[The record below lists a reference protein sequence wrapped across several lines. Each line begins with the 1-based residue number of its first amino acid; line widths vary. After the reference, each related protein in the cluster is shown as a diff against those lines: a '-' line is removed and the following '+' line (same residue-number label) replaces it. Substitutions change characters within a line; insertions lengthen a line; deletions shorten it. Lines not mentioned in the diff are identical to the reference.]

1 MGIIDPTQNQETE
14 VDKLEQELEAEIPEK
29 YRGKS
34 TKDLIEM
41 HAKTEKDLSRLGQEV
56 GQLRKQVVLER
67 PQEKKEPAKK
77 EVNVDDLLENPED
90 AVNTLVNQNPVVR
103 KINSTVED
111 LERDLSRRSFETKH
125 PEYIKD
131 VKDEKFL
138 EWVNGNPVRRALA
151 DSADKWDF
159 QAADALWD
167 MWDERKSVIAEVE
180 ETKAKQKADKK
191 KADLK
196 AGTLESGNG
205 TPTESTKIWS
215 RSEIIELK
223 RQALLGDRKAQAIV
237 SNPKWQAEVMSA
249 YAEKRAK

>member
-14 VDKLEQELEAEIPEK
+14 VDKLDQELEAEIPEK

-56 GQLRKQVVLER
+56 GQLRKQVLER
-67 PQEKKEPAKK
+67 PQEKQEPEKR
-77 EVNVDDLLENPED
+77 EVKVDDLLENPED

-111 LERDLSRRSFETKH
+111 LERDLNRRVFETKH
-125 PEYIKD
+125 TKYQED

-138 EWVNGNPVRRALA
+138 EWVNANPVRRALA
-151 DSADKWDF
+151 EEADKYNF
-159 QAADALWD
+159 SAATALWD
-167 MWDERKSVIAEVE
+167 MWDERKAVIADVE
-180 ETKAKQKADKK
+180 ETRAKQKADKK

-215 RSEIIELK
+215 RSEIIDLK
-223 RQALLGDRKAQAIV
+223 QRALLGDRKAQAIV

-249 YAEKRAK
+249 YVEKRAK